1 MFFGICSQRKRLKKM
16 KAFKFL
22 AVLLTALTL
31 GFCNVSCT
39 NDLLDFD
46 SVDWNTQTG
55 ITDLKDSGKELSYA
69 FWMSEGNSK
78 LLTTGYYG
86 YDSNGVITSIK
97 IIYECGNAA
106 DANELYEVM
115 KNDPDVVGNLTKSG
129 SKITHIVDMSK
140 RGHLTVE
147 DIKAEYRAVKSDLEH
162 FRQ

>member
-1 MFFGICSQRKRLKKM
+1 MDRRSMFFGICSQRKRLKKM

-69 FWMSEGNSK
+69 F
-78 LLTTGYYG
+78 
-86 YDSNGVITSIK
+86 
-97 IIYECGNAA
+97 
-106 DANELYEVM
+106 
-115 KNDPDVVGNLTKSG
+115 
-129 SKITHIVDMSK
+129 
-140 RGHLTVE
+140 
-147 DIKAEYRAVKSDLEH
+147 
-162 FRQ
+162 